1 MRTYK
6 FERRRRARRRRIAMF
21 VLNFANEIRKLR

>member
-6 FERRRRARRRRIAMF
+6 FEGRCRARRRRAAMF
-21 VLNFANEIRKLR
+21 VLNFVNEIRKLR